1 MIREFSEEYLP
12 QMYELL
18 FSHRKITGTL
28 IEDLVQKPTLEEF
41 GKRFTKNVKTLLYFK
56 DDELI
61 SFISSRRL
69 EEFPSWYISIIT
81 TKPQRKFN
89 TINTGFVELF
99 SQSLDY
105 WEEQGLTS
113 FFLAQ
118 PKTHSFLLNVLV
130 GDLVP
135 KVNDYL
141 VPAFVIETVPKGTRS
156 TNSVVDKLLK
166 HNTFNED
173 MVVKWVHRKV
183 IL

>member
-1 MIREFSEEYLP
+1 MIREYTEQDLP
-12 QMYELL
+12 QMYDLL

-28 IEDLVQKPTLEEF
+28 IEDLVQKPTMEEF
-41 GKRFTKNVKTLLYFK
+41 AKRFTSHVKTLLYFK
-56 DDELI
+56 DNELV

-81 TKPQRKFN
+81 SKPQRKFN
-89 TINTGFVELF
+89 VTDSGFTELF
-99 SQSLDY
+99 SHTLEY
-105 WEEQGLTS
+105 WENQGLNS

-141 VPAFVIETVPKGTRS
+141 VPAFVVEVVPKGTRS
-156 TNSVVDKLLK
+156 NNSVVDKLLK

-173 MVVKWVHRKV
+173 MVVKWVHKKV
-183 IL
+183 TL